1 MLSYNTRW
9 FDEFIGLGY
18 SLRHVYPCILLL
30 FDNKKRLKEAWDKI
44 IKLWPDDEI
53 KIRFV
58 EIGVKIEE
66 GDYDIR
72 EEEEAKTDR
81 VDEGRDYKNDEVHS
95 IGNKEKGKKYAFIMY
110 CRSRILQN
118 TWVFLKLLDIS
129 DNYRRLKAEYDG
141 KLYVDLALCIT
152 KGGSYELEIFK
163 YRKSVSD
170 VAFLYIDILDKVE
183 EGVDRKSGE
192 GYVNSDIKNRVGN
205 EDKQPARDYNYY
217 NSSGYDDDKYY
228 DANIIREAMKILRS
242 YL

>member
-18 SLRHVYPCILLL
+18 SLRQVYPCILLL
-30 FDNKKRLKEAWDKI
+30 FNDKKRLKEAWDKI

-58 EIGVKIEE
+58 EVGVKIKD

-72 EEEEAKTDR
+72 EEEAKIDG
-81 VDEGRDYKNDEVHS
+81 VDEGRDYKDEVHS

-141 KLYVDLALCIT
+141 KLYVDLAVCIA
-152 KGGSYELEIFK
+152 KGESYELEIFK

-170 VAFLYIDILDKVE
+170 VAFLYAGVDMLDKVE
-183 EGVDRKSGE
+183 ERVDGKSGE
-192 GYVNSDIKNRVGN
+192 GYVKSSDVKVGN
-205 EDKQPARDYNYY
+205 EDKQPAKDYNYY
-217 NSSGYDDDKYY
+217 NSSSDDDDKDY
-228 DANIIREAMKILRS
+228 DANIVREAMKILRS